1 MLVLA
6 VLIAGL
12 QPQSDK
18 IEFRVPN
25 ALIVDK
31 AGKPLFRAPRDFLL
45 TVAGNAEGR
54 VLEYDPALRRVLVSP
69 HNSWYVSCDYLQPQS
84 VACAATPT
92 RRTRSVTFGDLVS
105 SKPETAPGETAGIP
119 ACPGDPRC
127 PKGL

>member
-1 MLVLA
+1 MLMLA

-18 IEFRVPN
+18 IEFRVPT
-25 ALIVDK
+25 ALVVDK
-31 AGKPLFRAPRDFLL
+31 TGKPLFRAPRDFLL

-54 VLEYDPALRRVLVSP
+54 VVGYDPVQKRVLVSS
-69 HNSWYVSCDYLQPQS
+69 HNSWWVSCDYLQPQS
-84 VACAATPT
+84 VACAVTPT
-92 RRTRSVTFGDLVS
+92 RKTRSVAFGDLVGA
-105 SKPETAPGETAGIP
+105 KPEVGPAETAGIP